1 MTVVRG
7 IRGATTA
14 DENTREAI
22 LEATHELLVQLIEAN
37 GIDPD
42 TVAAAMFT
50 TTGDLNAEFPA
61 VAARKLGW
69 ADVPLM
75 CGHEMGVPDAQLRC
89 VRVLVLVNTDK
100 GQREVSHLYLRDAKH
115 LRDRGFMEGSGKNE
129 V

>member
-14 DENTREAI
+14 DENTKEAI
-22 LEATHELLVQLIEAN
+22 LEATHDLLVQLIEAN

-42 TVAAAMFT
+42 SVSAAMFT

-75 CGHEMGVPDAQLRC
+75 CGHEMGVPDAQQRC
-89 VRVLVLVNTDK
+89 VRTLVMVNTDK
-100 GQREVSHLYLRDAKH
+100 GPRELSHVYLRDAKN
-115 LRDRGFMEGSGKNE
+115 LRGRGFEE